1 MNPRNS
7 ETKMGKD
14 KVALAICFC
23 LIVVLAGFSAWLYV
37 GAKGLESKASDLESK
52 ISNLETQNAE
62 LESKINAS
70 ESRISEQLLIVAS
83 LYTVTEPQSIPFM
96 IMHMGT
102 AEVTISEIR
111 VDNALNSSSPG
122 WVGNGTLIPGQ
133 MGQITL
139 YGLKYFADGFTDGD
153 SYQFEFITARG
164 NSFYYVVLYEER
176 MIPPTEQLI
185 IESLAWNYNNATFMV
200 RNTGTADLIVIEVQI
215 NSVTATMNP
224 SSVALSSGEQATI
237 TVTKTDGFISGT
249 AYEFTF
255 ITATGNIYHYIAI
268 AP

>member
-7 ETKMGKD
+7 ESKMGKD
-14 KVALAICFC
+14 KVALAICLC
-23 LIVVLAGFSAWLYV
+23 LIVMLAGFSAWLYV
-37 GAKGLESKASDLESK
+37 GAKGLEGKASDLESK

-62 LESKINAS
+62 FESKFNAL

-83 LYTVTEPQSIPFM
+83 LHTVTEPQSIPFM

-111 VDNALNSSSPG
+111 VNNALNSSSPG

-153 SYQFEFITARG
+153 LYQFEFITTRG
-164 NSFYYVVLYEER
+164 NSFYCVVLYEEQ
-176 MIPPTEQLI
+176 ITSPTEQLT
-185 IESLAWNYNNATFMV
+185 IESISWNYNNATFVV
-200 RNTGTADLIVIEVQI
+200 RNTGTASLTIVEARI
-215 NSVTATMNP
+215 NGVTATMNP
-224 SSVALSSGEQATI
+224 SSVTLNSGEQATV
-237 TVTKTDGFISGT
+237 TVTKADGFISGMSYNF
-249 AYEFTF
+249 AF
-255 ITATGNIYHYIAI
+255 ITMTGNVYYYTAI